1 MLELSDKD
9 FKAVSIKM
17 LPRATPNPLDTPKK
31 KKVSGQRSR
40 RNNKASM
47 KTSELKENSVDGLNT
62 QREEPVSW
70 KRNSRN
76 YLV

>member
-31 KKVSGQRSR
+31 KKKCLDKEVGDITKHQV
-40 RNNKASM
+40 
-47 KTSELKENSVDGLNT
+47 KTSELKGKLSGWT
-62 QREEPVSW
+62 QHPKGRTNVLE
-70 KRNSRN
+70 KKQ
-76 YLV
+76 